1 MVVKPYQYK
10 PGSKDIGAAWST
22 VEEDLNNIKEH
33 NFVVTQKSV
42 RERFKLVM
50 EKSSRKMSQEIA
62 SSGTNI
68 EETELDQL
76 CEEIKGEM
84 DVYTE
89 KYEDIDRKKQ
99 KEIENGQKNAQE
111 VRTKAMESL
120 SETRKRKEQE
130 GVDKEVKK
138 RNTGSETMVYLKE
151 RTEKE
156 MALKKEQL
164 ELQKLVLEQQRQ
176 RDQRDQEQMRLLM
189 EQNRLQN
196 QTLLTLLQNYM
207 NK

>member
-10 PGSKDIGAAWST
+10 PGSKDSGAAWST
-22 VEEDLNNIKEH
+22 VAEDLNNIKEH

-42 RERFKLVM
+42 RDRFKLVM
-50 EKSSRKMSQEIA
+50 EKFSRKMSQEIA

-138 RNTGSETMVYLKE
+138 KE
-151 RTEKE
+151 
-156 MALKKEQL
+156 
-164 ELQKLVLEQQRQ
+164 
-176 RDQRDQEQMRLLM
+176 
-189 EQNRLQN
+189 
-196 QTLLTLLQNYM
+196 YW
-207 NK
+207 